1 LIRGGIAMNGCRF
14 CALAESCL
22 ASPPLANAAQEAA
35 RCTKVAKA
43 MGDHRLEVDELLW
56 RLVPRKLSR

>member
-1 LIRGGIAMNGCRF
+1 MNGCRF
-14 CALAESCL
+14 CALGESCL

-43 MGDHRLEVDELLW
+43 MGDHRLEVDELLR